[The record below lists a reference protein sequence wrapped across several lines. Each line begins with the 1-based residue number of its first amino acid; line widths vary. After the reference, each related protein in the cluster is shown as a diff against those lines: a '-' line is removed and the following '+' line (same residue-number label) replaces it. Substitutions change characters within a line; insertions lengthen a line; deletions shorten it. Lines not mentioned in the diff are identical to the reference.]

1 MVEDNTKHHIP
12 VFFLSH
18 PKKKRHHG
26 DLLGGPVLELCTLTA
41 EVLGSIPCQGTK
53 IPHTTEQLSQWA
65 STTEAPTPQ

>member
-26 DLLGGPVLELCTLTA
+26 DLLGGPGDKNLPANAGAKGLVQPLVREDATCLKGMKLC
-41 EVLGSIPCQGTK
+41 
-53 IPHTTEQLSQWA
+53 HDY
-65 STTEAPTPQ
+65 